1 MTYRLKHRHEIVWLA
16 EPLTIVTEWKRHW
29 RTGKKVPAKHT
40 TYSAGTALVITHLPG
55 GKQQQR
61 FASRAEVAEHFEE
74 EMPPEPEHVQGE
86 TTNVPFPSPWWQW
99 MPPAAQG
106 TITFRSPLDPSC
118 TITNETATHPT
129 SLGVYRSS
137 STAFYLDPP
146 EAPKAV

>member
-1 MTYRLKHRHEIVWLA
+1 MSYRLKHRHEIVWLTEA
-16 EPLTIVTEWKRHW
+16 MTIVTAWKQQRFTGNMVPDKW
-29 RTGKKVPAKHT
+29 ITGKP
-40 TYSAGTALVITHLPG
+40 GMALVITHLPG

-74 EMPPEPEHVQGE
+74 ETPPEPEHVQGE
-86 TTNVPFPSPWWQW
+86 TTHTPYSVPFWQW
-99 MPPAAQG
+99 IPSNPLSPPY
-106 TITFRSPLDPSC
+106 

-137 STAFYLDPP
+137 STAFYLEPP

>member
-1 MTYRLKHRHEIVWLA
+1 MSYRLKHRHEIVWLTEA
-16 EPLTIVTEWKRHW
+16 MTIVTTWKKRHW
-29 RTGKKVPAKHT
+29 TGQMVPSKWITGKP
-40 TYSAGTALVITHLPG
+40 GMALVITHLPG

-106 TITFRSPLDPSC
+106 TITFRSPLDPPY
-118 TITNETATHPT
+118 TITNETNTYPT